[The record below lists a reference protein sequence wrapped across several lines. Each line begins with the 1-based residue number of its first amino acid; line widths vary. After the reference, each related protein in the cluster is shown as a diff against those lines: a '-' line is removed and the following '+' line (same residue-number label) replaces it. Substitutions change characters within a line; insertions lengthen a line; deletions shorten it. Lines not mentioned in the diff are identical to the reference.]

1 MLAACLLGPLCAIKS
16 VAGFTFS
23 AFIAGA
29 ASWIAA
35 SGDWAWHTLGSWLS
49 TTSDPTVVIRAANG
63 EYSSMLAIAPLVAL
77 IALVANVLSSL
88 RRIDPGTLVRD
99 TLVAAP
105 LIVLGV
111 FGARPLAQLVLGI
124 VDALCSGAS
133 AHAGKALSTLSTE
146 ASLFPGPTPAF
157 AVLVL
162 ALLEVLGAMMLWF
175 ELVVRN
181 AVLALLIAFAPI
193 VFASALWSPLRKLSI
208 RLVETFVAIALSKF
222 VIVVAL
228 SLGVQA
234 VQSDSILVII
244 TGVAVCL
251 LAVVAPFTLLRIV
264 PLVELSALH
273 ALDGL
278 RQRASAG
285 VKRATS
291 AGVEGAAMMKGVPDM
306 GPPPLAEDWG
316 IPMWEGEGEL
326 EFPPR
331 GGPTPVAPIGEPLL
345 RGGQP
350 AFYEDEHGPVMG
362 WHFDE

>member
-1 MLAACLLGPLCAIKS
+1 MFACLLGPLCVLKN

-23 AFIAGA
+23 AFISGA
-29 ASWIAA
+29 TAWISA
-35 SGDWAWHTLGSWLS
+35 SGDWAWHTLGTFLAA
-49 TTSDPTVVIRAANG
+49 TSDPTVVIKAATP
-63 EYSSMLAIAPLVAL
+63 EYLSMLAMAPLVAL

-88 RRIDPGTLVRD
+88 RRIDPGALVRD
-99 TLVAAP
+99 TLMVAP
-105 LIVLGV
+105 LIILGV
-111 FGARPLAQLVLGI
+111 LGARPLAQLVLNT
-124 VDALCSGAS
+124 VDALSSGAS
-133 AHAGKALSTLSTE
+133 AHASSALATLTSDATFFPSTM
-146 ASLFPGPTPAF
+146 PAF
-157 AVLVL
+157 AVFAL
-162 ALLEVLGAMMLWF
+162 ALLEVVGAMLLWF

-181 AVLALLIAFAPI
+181 AVLALLLAFAPI

-234 VQSDSILVII
+234 VQSDSLIVII
-244 TGVAVCL
+244 TGIAVCL

-278 RQRASAG
+278 RQRATSGA
-285 VKRATS
+285 KRAAS
-291 AGVEGAAMMKGVPDM
+291 MAGEGVARMQGMPDM
-306 GPPPLAEDWG
+306 GPAPIAEDWG

-350 AFYEDEHGPVMG
+350 AFYEDDLGPVMG